1 MLWRGRNTFKLLAH
15 GLADERQV
23 GEFEHELGRLL
34 ILLPRRHPEHTAA
47 LVDAGMGSHPVA
59 VSLKAGRTAQ
69 ERVTGG
75 RWRRIVLVDVLAEH
89 ILELRGRARVWPW
102 R

>member
-1 MLWRGRNTFKLLAH
+1 MHLRGVWSRVVRAA
-15 GLADERQV
+15 LADVCRV
-23 GEFEHELGRLL
+23 ANDVNCGGR
-34 ILLPRRHPEHTAA
+34 
-47 LVDAGMGSHPVA
+47 G
-59 VSLKAGRTAQ
+59 TAQ

-89 ILELRGRARVWPW
+89 IVELRGRARVWPW